1 MTIHRNPEPA
11 TSASVRPETVEPDTG
26 VEHKDAIAT
35 ALAEVLGDTYVL
47 IVKTHACHW
56 NIVGPLFYSAHN
68 LTEEQ
73 YKDMFDAADEIA
85 ERIRALGRLAPS
97 NLQSLIDHSD
107 VAESE
112 DGPSARMMI
121 NALIDSHEHIAR
133 RLHRLI
139 EIANAG
145 NDAVTEDLA
154 TVRAA
159 FHEKAVWML
168 RAMITEN

>member
-1 MTIHRNPEPA
+1 MTIHTTATPAAAVTPE
-11 TSASVRPETVEPDTG
+11 SVEPDTG
-26 VEHKDAIAT
+26 VANKDAIAT

-47 IVKTHACHW
+47 IIKTHACHW
-56 NIVGPLFYSAHN
+56 NVVGPLFYSVHN

-97 NLQSLIDHSD
+97 NLQALADHSTISES
-107 VAESE
+107 AET
-112 DGPSARMMI
+112 PSTKAMI
-121 NALIDSHEHIAR
+121 EGLVESHEHIAR

-139 EIANAG
+139 QVAEAG
-145 NDAVTEDLA
+145 GDAVTEDLA

-159 FHEKAVWML
+159 FHEKAAWML
-168 RAMITEN
+168 RAMIAE